1 MQPRFVP
8 LESNSPGE
16 DPSFFLGS
24 ILKMER
30 TIWYLRWIALAGG
43 PVLAWIA
50 GLVAVPWLLL
60 SMVAVGGL
68 VNLSLGHLLRGRRHL
83 LPWLSYATALLDIVL
98 LSGFL
103 AALEGPVNRYTHVY
117 LLCVTTAAMRFG
129 FWGTVATAAVAWG
142 NLASV
147 FWLTY
152 GLPDDLRSQVLYPTL
167 LLVAASLVLGQFA
180 QQVKEWL
187 REGMQR
193 ERRLEQQLTEL
204 AVIQEVNSAVYDLK
218 SGDTLQN
225 IVEVCT
231 KVLDFRRAALFLSTE
246 QEGMPDRY
254 YSSRLM
260 GGGSRPEKLLPLHFD
275 RHLFEAMLQANRP
288 FVVDGSQGSEMMA
301 YGPLLQIAV
310 PLCSPNGPIGVLVVD
325 CDDRAKVSANDVE
338 VLSALT
344 NSATLAIE
352 NARVHSQA
360 QWRAS
365 HDGLTGLYNHGHF
378 QEALRQE
385 VARSKENGRSLALLM
400 VELDHFKRYNDTYG
414 HRQGD
419 MALVSLARALE
430 VCTEQWRGTVARY
443 GGDEFVVIL
452 PGLDRSGAF
461 HAANQVQS
469 WIRDMTA
476 TELGRHDLSGIA
488 VSVGVAVYPADA
500 QDAAQ
505 LVEAADQAMYVAKRQ
520 GGDQVATFS
529 QIGNPASPL
538 PAGIAG
544 AAQEKKREKK
554 R

>member
-1 MQPRFVP
+1 
-8 LESNSPGE
+8 
-16 DPSFFLGS
+16 
-24 ILKMER
+24 MER

-60 SMVAVGGL
+60 SMVAIGGL
-68 VNLSLGHLLRGRRHL
+68 VNLSVGHLLRGRQHL
-83 LPWLSYATALLDIVL
+83 LPWLSYATALLDIAL

-103 AALEGPVNRYTHVY
+103 TALEGPVNRYTHVY

-142 NLASV
+142 SLASV

-167 LLVAASLVLGQFA
+167 LLAAASLVLGQFA

-193 ERRLEQQLTEL
+193 ERHLEQQLTEL

-260 GGGSRPEKLLPLHFD
+260 GGGSRPEKLLPLPFD
-275 RHLFEAMLQANRP
+275 RHLFEAMLQADRP

-325 CDDRAKVSANDVE
+325 CDDRTKVSANDVE
-338 VLSALT
+338 VLSALA

-365 HDGLTGLYNHGHF
+365 HDGLTSLYNHGHF

-400 VELDHFKRYNDTYG
+400 IELDQFKRYNDTYG

-419 MALVSLARALE
+419 TALVSLARALE
-430 VCTEQWRGTVARY
+430 VCTEQWQATVARY

-452 PGLDRSGAF
+452 PGLDRTRAS

-469 WIRDMTA
+469 WIQDMTA
-476 TELGRHDLSGIA
+476 TELGRHDLSGITI
-488 VSVGVAVYPADA
+488 SVGVAIYPTDA

-529 QIGNPASPL
+529 PIGSPASPS

-544 AAQEKKREKK
+544 AAQEKKR
-554 R
+554 